1 MPSFFS
7 DIASGLKPKQ
17 PEWVSF
23 DDLKFGD
30 LHEGKLPTVFTVTL
44 RNPNAMSV
52 ELREI
57 SMDWRCWDI
66 LIGNTQLRL
75 NTQIKKKSMFT
86 LTIPVTLD
94 ALALKEAL
102 KDQFLNILNDG
113 IITLPLQLNGHVQL
127 RKLGVSV
134 TFPLNVKRFFP
145 FELKKLLDRI
155 TP

>member
-1 MPSFFS
+1 MASFFS
-7 DIASGLKPKQ
+7 DITTSLKPKP

-30 LHEGKLPTVFTVTL
+30 LNEGKLPTIFTVTL

-52 ELREI
+52 ELRQI

-66 LIGNTQLRL
+66 LVGNTQMQL
-75 NTQIKKKSMFT
+75 NTQIEKKSMFT
-86 LTIPVTLD
+86 LSIPVVLD
-94 ALALKEAL
+94 AVALKEAL
-102 KDQFLNILNDG
+102 KVHFLNILNDG
-113 IITLPLQLNGHVQL
+113 IITLPLQLNGNVQL
-127 RKLGVSV
+127 RKLGVTV

-145 FELKKLLDRI
+145 FELKKLLDKV